1 MWFHEP
7 MRMLPLLLLPV
18 IASSALAK
26 EKTYLVYIGTYTEST
41 ASKGIYAYRFDPSTG
56 ALSLLET
63 TAQTPNPSFLASDRA
78 GRFLYAVNEVGAGTV
93 TGFAID
99 RATGKLTMLN
109 TVSTKGDGPCHLM
122 VDNTGKM
129 LVAANYG
136 SGSVAAF
143 PIAADGKLGEASSF
157 DQHTGKGP
165 NAERQEGPHAHC
177 SVISPNNR
185 FAFVADLG
193 LDKIFSYRIDPAS
206 GKMTPNNPPTTS
218 VAAGAGPR
226 HFAIH
231 PNHRWAYAINEMA
244 NTITAFRYDDKLG
257 ALTEIQNLGTL
268 PGDFHGENTTAEI
281 VVHPSGKF
289 LYGSNRGHDS
299 IAVFS
304 INPSCGKLTLVQDVP
319 TQGKSP
325 RNFAIDPS
333 GKYLLA
339 ANQLTGNI
347 VQFRIDTKS
356 GKLTPTG
363 ATLNIPAPVAVLFV
377 P

>member
-1 MWFHEP
+1 